1 MSVFKEL
8 IGIWRSKDLLDQ
20 AWIETHDMMLLSNEM
35 FDTAIK
41 YLRRGAELKVIK
53 NLKKKDKIINE
64 YQQNVRK
71 KVLTHFS
78 ISNSIN
84 EFPSGLVLLSIVVD
98 VERLGDYTKNILDL
112 AFHFPKPLVAEKYL
126 DELAKLEQDLQLR
139 FPKTISA
146 IDSEDEKLATE
157 LLKSYRSSFAS
168 ISDKIV
174 NKCISGEHLFGD
186 EKLSA
191 AISLY
196 SRYLKRLGGHLKNIT
211 TTILNPYEYIGYR
224 TPK

>member
-8 IGIWRSKDLLDQ
+8 IGIWKSKDLLDQ
-20 AWIETHDMMLLSNEM
+20 AWSETHDMMLLSNEM

-41 YLRRGAELKVIK
+41 YLRRGAELKEIK
-53 NLKKKDKIINE
+53 KLKSRDKVINE

-78 ISNSIN
+78 ISNNMS
-84 EFPSGLVLLSIVVD
+84 EFPSGLVLLNIVVD

-112 AFHFPKPLVAEKYL
+112 ALYFPKPLVAENYL
-126 DELAKLEQDLQLR
+126 DELAALEQDLQLR

-146 IDSEDEKLATE
+146 VDSEDERLAKE
-157 LLKSYRSSFAS
+157 LLKSYRNSFAS
-168 ISDKIV
+168 VSDNIV
-174 NKCISGEHLFGD
+174 NNCISGEHLFGD

-211 TTILNPYEYIGYR
+211 TTMLNPYEYIGYR